1 MAATLSRTASA
12 PLLRAGVQPAI
23 ASGEGD
29 SRTAIEMELISVLE
43 SASFRASTRSR
54 AFLRFVVEEAL
65 AGRETSLKERT
76 IGVAVLGK
84 DASYDTGSDA
94 VVRVRANDVRKRL
107 LAHYECC
114 APKAGVRIELPSGS
128 YIPRFAGNLAQ
139 TPQPAAAR
147 AKVPPM
153 LLWQLAAPTLF
164 ALFLV
169 LMAIRAD
176 VEANDS
182 FSRFWSTALAGRS
195 EIMVEVDPASD
206 GVSISPAMAEI
217 ALPLSMIASPFRI
230 PIHIAAAGRQPSD
243 PRACVVRLS
252 MISRPSSET
261 NSWNVAGATLFYVS
275 NGNRVLWLFA
285 RDAETLT
292 RAAQSLADRSVFPE
306 IH

>member
-1 MAATLSRTASA
+1 MAATLSRTAAA

-29 SRTAIEMELISVLE
+29 SRTAIEMELISVLD
-43 SASFRASTRSR
+43 SASFRASARSR

-128 YIPRFAGNLAQ
+128 YIPRFVGNLAQ
-139 TPQPAAAR
+139 TPQPAAAM

-169 LMAIRAD
+169 LIAIRAD

-195 EIMVEVDPASD
+195 EIMVEVDSASD
-206 GVSISPAMAEI
+206 GVSISPAMAEV
-217 ALPLSMIASPFRI
+217 ALPLSIIASSFRL
-230 PIHIAAAGRQPSD
+230 PVHIAAAGRQPSD

-252 MISRPSSET
+252 TTSRPSSET
-261 NSWNVAGATLFYVS
+261 NSWNVAGATLFYAS
-275 NGNRVLWLFA
+275 NGDRVLWLFA
-285 RDAETLT
+285 RDTETLT
-292 RAAQSLADRSVFPE
+292 RAVQNLADRSVFPE